1 MKLFS
6 IDTGIYL
13 YQRAFHNSYPYGC
26 FTKQQ
31 EGGRRMDDME
41 TMERLRKKEQ
51 KALEEIIKEYNPY
64 VSAIV
69 YKILCGY
76 AAEIDIQGVIN
87 DVFFRLWENADK
99 FDARKYTDLKP
110 YLGAIARNTAINE
123 KNKIVQNLPLDE
135 HILGEM
141 NDSFSEIEKKQILQS
156 AMAQLSKKDQVI
168 LLKFYFQ
175 GKKIKE
181 IAKEENMPLSTVKIN
196 LKRSRSKLK
205 KILEEEGFIY
215 ED

>member
-1 MKLFS
+1 
-6 IDTGIYL
+6 
-13 YQRAFHNSYPYGC
+13 
-26 FTKQQ
+26 
-31 EGGRRMDDME
+31 MDDSK
-41 TMERLRKKEQ
+41 TMELLRKREQ
-51 KALEEIIKEYNPY
+51 KALEEIRKKYNQY
-64 VSAIV
+64 VSIIV

-76 AAEIDIQGVIN
+76 SAEIDMQGVVNEI
-87 DVFFRLWENADK
+87 FFRLWENADK
-99 FDARKYTDLKP
+99 LDIQNYTDLKP

-123 KNKIVQNLPLDE
+123 KNRIVQNLPLDE

-141 NDSFSEIEKKQILQS
+141 NDSFSQIEKSQILQS
-156 AMAQLSKKDQVI
+156 AMAQLSKKNQI
-168 LLKFYFQ
+168 LLLKYYFQ

-181 IAKEENMPLSTVKIN
+181 IAEEENMPLSTVKIN